1 MSETTPM
8 TDLGKFSRRVLFH
21 GGAASACGLALRGV
35 LQAEEPSAAKPLGPP
50 TKFQIACM
58 TLPYSQ
64 YPLERALTGLQGA
77 GYKFVAWGT
86 SHKEPGESKGVPVM
100 PADAPPQR
108 AKELGQRC
116 RDLGLE
122 PLLMFSGVYPEASD
136 AIPVLTRRIEQ
147 AQAAGIPQVLTFGH
161 TQGPNRQVWV
171 ERFKQLGPIARDH
184 GVQIVVKQ
192 HGETGEVT
200 GEIVRE
206 VGDDGIMVNYDA
218 GNVMDYTRG
227 KVNPLDD
234 IQTCHAQIRSFCIK
248 DHRMFPVDQDCG
260 PGLGEI
266 DHYRLLHT
274 VAFTGRTTPLCCENI
289 SAPGIRPT
297 QPEQIDALARR
308 AREYLEVVI
317 QGLHASVPP
326 PVPAR

>member
-1 MSETTPM
+1 MSENTTM
-8 TDLGKFSRRVLFH
+8 TELGLINRRALLKC
-21 GGAASACGLALRGV
+21 GAASVCGLALRGA
-35 LQAEEPSAAKPLGPP
+35 LRAEEPPAVKPLGRP

-58 TLPYSQ
+58 TLPYSE
-64 YPLERALTGLQGA
+64 YPLERALTGLQAA

-86 SHKEPGESKGVPVM
+86 SHQEPGESKGVPVM

-122 PLLMFSGVYPEASD
+122 PLMMFSGIYPEASD
-136 AIPVLTRRIEQ
+136 AIEVLTHRIQQ

-161 TQGPNRQVWV
+161 TQGPNRKVWV

-192 HGETGEVT
+192 HGETGELT

-206 VGDDGIMVNYDA
+206 VGDEGIMVNYDA

-234 IQTCHAQIRSFCIK
+234 IQTCREQVRSFCIK

-274 VAFTGRTTPLCCENI
+274 VAFTGRTIPLCCENI

-308 AREYLEVVI
+308 AREFLEIVI
-317 QGLHASVPP
+317 QGLHAGVAQTRVIP
-326 PVPAR
+326 

>member
-1 MSETTPM
+1 M
-8 TDLGKFSRRVLFH
+8 TDFRMINRRTLLQS
-21 GGAASACGLALRGV
+21 GAAAWCGLALRGV
-35 LQAEEPSAAKPLGPP
+35 LLADETPAAKPAGPP

-64 YPLERALTGLQGA
+64 YPLERALTGIQGA

-86 SHKEPGESKGVPVM
+86 SHKESGESKGVPVM
-100 PADAPPQR
+100 AADAPPQR

-122 PLLMFSGVYPEASD
+122 PLMMFSGIYPEAPN
-136 AIPVLTRRIEQ
+136 AIEILTNRIVQ
-147 AQAAGIPQVLTFGH
+147 AHAAGIPQVLTFGH
-161 TQGPNRQVWV
+161 TKGPNRQVWV

-184 GVQIVVKQ
+184 GVVIVVKQ
-192 HGETGEVT
+192 HGETGQLT

-218 GNVMDYTRG
+218 GNVMDYTQG

-234 IQTCHAQIRSFCIK
+234 FKTCAMETRSFCIK
-248 DHRMFPVDQDCG
+248 DHRMFPVNQDCG

-266 DHYRLLHT
+266 DHYRLLHP
-274 VAFTGRTTPLCCENI
+274 VAFTGRPMPLCCENI
-289 SAPGIRPT
+289 SAPNIRAT
-297 QPEQIDALARR
+297 TPEQIDALARR
-308 AREYLEVVI
+308 AREFLEIVI
-317 QGLHASVPP
+317 QGLHA
-326 PVPAR
+326 